1 VAEQSKLPIQILIDG
16 KHARSLTRVTSIGP
30 YVLVIDTVL
39 PEPDHAL
46 ELHSIYVGHK
56 HTKTQATHL
65 RLARG
70 GLRDTVTIEHEHA
83 SLPVVHARRRCLY
96 DHLHNLQDLLEEA
109 GIEAKIPI
117 DEDAIVAVE
126 D

>member
-1 VAEQSKLPIQILIDG
+1 MAEQSELPIKILIAG
-16 KHARSLTRVTSIGP
+16 KQARSLTRVTSIGP

-39 PEPDHAL
+39 PEPDHTL
-46 ELHSIYVGHK
+46 ELHSIYVGHMQ
-56 HTKTQATHL
+56 TKTQATHL

-70 GLRDTVTIEHEHA
+70 GIRETTTAEHEHT

-96 DHLHNLQDLLEEA
+96 DHLHDLQDLLEEA
-109 GIEAKIPI
+109 GIEATIPI
-117 DEDAIVAVE
+117 DEKAIVAVE